1 MQAILVM
8 FRSTGERRSFSVTR
22 DVTVIGRREDCDL
35 IIPLGEVS
43 RKHCRLVKDGDLL
56 KVEDLGSANGTYLNG
71 QRVQESLLAPGDT
84 VQVGPV
90 VFVLQMDGV
99 PADDELR
106 PVIAES
112 ASAGSEATGM
122 GKVHASDPDDEIG
135 ELEPI
140 DINGSIGDVELSE
153 LEAENA
159 EAAGN
164 ASPAPRRVPPPV
176 PKGMEPEDLE
186 LEGPAGHDA
195 AGESGLIPMDDLDPD
210 GGGGNSRTKDE
221 SADELDLLEI
231 EPEHEQ
237 QRRG

>member
-90 VFVLQMDGV
+90 VFVLQIDGV

-112 ASAGSEATGM
+112 AGGGAAGAGAD
-122 GKVHASDPDDEIG
+122 VRANNPDDDLG

-153 LEAENA
+153 LEEENA
-159 EAAGN
+159 EAA
-164 ASPAPRRVPPPV
+164 AKSAPPSPKRVPPPV
-176 PKGMEPEDLE
+176 PKGLEPDELDLAD
-186 LEGPAGHDA
+186 PAGHGSDT
-195 AGESGLIPMDDLDPD
+195 SGGIPLDDLDPD
-210 GGGGNSRTKDE
+210 GGGGSRTKDGSGE
-221 SADELDLLEI
+221 ELDLLEI

>member
-22 DVTVIGRREDCDL
+22 EVTVIGRREDCDL

-43 RKHCRLVKDGDLL
+43 RKHCRLVKDGDLV

-90 VFVLQMDGV
+90 VFVLQLEGV

-106 PVIAES
+106 PVIAEN
-112 ASAGSEATGM
+112 AAVGPAGANPD
-122 GKVHASDPDDEIG
+122 VHAANPEDDLG

-140 DINGSIGDVELSE
+140 DINGSIGDIELSE

-159 EAAGN
+159 EAER
-164 ASPAPRRVPPPV
+164 ASAPSPRRVPPPV
-176 PKGMEPEDLE
+176 PKGLEPDELE
-186 LEGPAGHDA
+186 LAEHAGHA
-195 AGESGLIPMDDLDPD
+195 ADNSGAIPLDDLDPD
-210 GGGGNSRTKDE
+210 GTGAPAKDGG
-221 SADELDLLEI
+221 ADDLDLLEI
-231 EPEHEQ
+231 EPEHEKP
-237 QRRG
+237 RRG

>member
-43 RKHCRLVKDGDLL
+43 RKHCRLVKDGDLV

-90 VFVLQMDGV
+90 VFVLQLDGV

-112 ASAGSEATGM
+112 ANIGAGGAQPD
-122 GKVHASDPDDEIG
+122 VHAANPEDDLG

-153 LEAENA
+153 LEEENA
-159 EAAGN
+159 EAAR
-164 ASPAPRRVPPPV
+164 ASAPAPSPRRVPPPV
-176 PKGMEPEDLE
+176 PKGLEPD
-186 LEGPAGHDA
+186 AGD
-195 AGESGLIPMDDLDPD
+195 SGAIPLDDLDPD
-210 GGGGNSRTKDE
+210 GTGAPSKDGG
-221 SADELDLLEI
+221 ADDLDLLEI

-237 QRRG
+237 PRRG

>member
-90 VFVLQMDGV
+90 VFVLQLGGA

-106 PVIAES
+106 RVIAES
-112 ASAGSEATGM
+112 AADDAAAAG
-122 GKVHASDPDDEIG
+122 VHAGDP
-135 ELEPI
+135 
-140 DINGSIGDVELSE
+140 
-153 LEAENA
+153 
-159 EAAGN
+159 
-164 ASPAPRRVPPPV
+164 
-176 PKGMEPEDLE
+176 
-186 LEGPAGHDA
+186 
-195 AGESGLIPMDDLDPD
+195 
-210 GGGGNSRTKDE
+210 
-221 SADELDLLEI
+221 AD
-231 EPEHEQ
+231 
-237 QRRG
+237 

>member
-43 RKHCRLVKDGDLL
+43 RKHCRLVKDGDLM

-90 VFVLQMDGV
+90 VFVLQIDGV

-112 ASAGSEATGM
+112 AAAGDTGAPSAGRGSNVD
-122 GKVHASDPDDEIG
+122 VHASNPEDDLG

-153 LEAENA
+153 LEQENL
-159 EAAGN
+159 EASAN
-164 ASPAPRRVPPPV
+164 AAPSPKRVPPPV
-176 PKGMEPEDLE
+176 PKGLEPDE
-186 LEGPAGHDA
+186 LDIAEPPGHDA
-195 AGESGLIPMDDLDPD
+195 DESG
-210 GGGGNSRTKDE
+210 
-221 SADELDLLEI
+221 ADLDLLEI
-231 EPEHEQ
+231 ESEHEQ

>member
-22 DVTVIGRREDCDL
+22 EVTVIGRREDCDL

-71 QRVQESLLAPGDT
+71 LRVQESLLAPGDT

-90 VFVLQMDGV
+90 VFVLQIDGV

-112 ASAGSEATGM
+112 AAAGDTGAP
-122 GKVHASDPDDEIG
+122 GAGRGSRVEVHASNPEDDLG

-140 DINGSIGDVELSE
+140 DINGSVGDVELSE
-153 LEAENA
+153 LEQENA
-159 EAAGN
+159 EASAN
-164 ASPAPRRVPPPV
+164 AAPPSPKRVPPPV
-176 PKGMEPEDLE
+176 PKGMEPDE
-186 LEGPAGHDA
+186 LDIAEPPGHV
-195 AGESGLIPMDDLDPD
+195 AGESGVD
-210 GGGGNSRTKDE
+210 
-221 SADELDLLEI
+221 LDLLEI